1 MNFKKAAVIFSF
13 AFPIITAILI
23 INFLTGIIAMP
34 WQGMPVLYPLLFSP
48 IGIMLALAS
57 IKTSK
62 RWAIWGIIL
71 NSVLFLFPFFWF
83 IGGTLLSGV

>member
-23 INFLTGIIAMP
+23 LNFLTGIIAMA
-34 WQGMPVLYPLLFSP
+34 WQGMPVLCPLLFSP

>member
-1 MNFKKAAVIFSF
+1 MLKIRKVISLNNDQKLL
-13 AFPIITAILI
+13 ITLHIS
-23 INFLTGIIAMP
+23 MP
-34 WQGMPVLYPLLFSP
+34 WHGMLVLLPLLLSP
-48 IGIMLALAS
+48 IKIMLALAS

-71 NSVLFLFPFFWF
+71 NSVLFLFPFFWL

>member
-13 AFPIITAILI
+13 AFPIITSILI

-34 WQGMPVLYPLLFSP
+34 WQGMPVLCPLLFSP

-71 NSVLFLFPFFWF
+71 NSALFLFPFFWF

>member
-13 AFPIITAILI
+13 AFPIISAILI
-23 INFLTGIIAMP
+23 LNLTGIISMA
-34 WQGMPVLYPLLFSP
+34 WQGMPVLFPLLLSP
-48 IGIMLALAS
+48 IGIMMALVS
-57 IKTSK
+57 IKTNK

-83 IGGTLLSGV
+83 IGGTLLFGV